1 MGVCFSYKLGK
12 VEQMS
17 QISTLRTA
25 VVVED
30 SILSKVGFVLGGVLF
45 LALMAQISFPIPGSP
60 VPVTGQTLG
69 ALLLGTAYGAS
80 LGFTT
85 LFFYLLAGVAG
96 APIFTTH
103 TSGIDHLSGA
113 TGGYL
118 VGMLVASTVTGYL
131 ASRKWDQK
139 IATVIPTMLIGTAI
153 IFSFGLFWLQ
163 HRTGQSWSWTVSK
176 GFTPF
181 IIGEVLKIA
190 IASTALPT
198 LWKFVRK

>member
-1 MGVCFSYKLGK
+1 MK
-12 VEQMS
+12 VELMS

-30 SILSKVGFVLGGVLF
+30 SAVSKFGFVIGGVFF
-45 LALMAQISFPIPGSP
+45 LALMAQIAIPVPGSP

-69 ALLLGTAYGAS
+69 ALLLGTAYGSS

-85 LFFYLLAGVAG
+85 LFFYILAGVAG
-96 APIFTTH
+96 APIFTSH
-103 TSGIDHLSGA
+103 TSGFDHLTGA

-118 VGMLVASTVTGYL
+118 IGMLIASSVTGFL
-131 ASRKWDQK
+131 AGRKWDQK

-153 IFSFGLFWLQ
+153 IFTFGLVWLHQ
-163 HRTGQSWSWTVSK
+163 STGQTWSWTFAK
-176 GFTPF
+176 GFSPF
-181 IIGEVLKIA
+181 VIGEFLKIA

>member
-1 MGVCFSYKLGK
+1 
-12 VEQMS
+12 MS
-17 QISTLRTA
+17 QVSTLRTA
-25 VVVED
+25 VVIED
-30 SILSKVGFVLGGVLF
+30 SLVSKVGFLLGGVLF

-69 ALLLGTAYGAS
+69 ALLIGTAYGTS

-85 LFFYLLAGVAG
+85 LFFYLLAGIAG
-96 APIFTTH
+96 APIFTSH

-118 VGMLVASTVTGYL
+118 VGMLIASGVTGYL

-139 IATVIPTMLIGTAI
+139 VKTVIPTMLIGSLI
-153 IFSFGLFWLQ
+153 IFSFGLIWLQ
-163 HRTGQSWSWTVSK
+163 HRTGQSWSWTISK
-176 GFTPF
+176 GLTPF
-181 IIGEVLKIA
+181 ILGEALKIA
-190 IASTALPT
+190 IASTTFPT

>member
-1 MGVCFSYKLGK
+1 
-12 VEQMS
+12 MS
-17 QISTLRTA
+17 QVTTLRNA
-25 VVVED
+25 IGVED
-30 SILSKVGFVLGGVLF
+30 SVVSKFGFTIGGILF
-45 LALMAQISFPIPGSP
+45 LAAMAQISIPIPGSP

-69 ALLLGTAYGAS
+69 ALLIGTAYGS
-80 LGFTT
+80 TLGFTT
-85 LFFYLLAGVAG
+85 LFFYLLAGISG
-96 APIFTTH
+96 APIFTGH

-118 VGMLVASTVTGYL
+118 VGMLVSSFVTGYL

-153 IFSFGLFWLQ
+153 IFSFGLVWLQ
-163 HRTGQSWSWTVSK
+163 HRTGQSWSWTFSK

-181 IIGEVLKIA
+181 LLGEVLKIA
-190 IASTALPT
+190 IASTAFPT